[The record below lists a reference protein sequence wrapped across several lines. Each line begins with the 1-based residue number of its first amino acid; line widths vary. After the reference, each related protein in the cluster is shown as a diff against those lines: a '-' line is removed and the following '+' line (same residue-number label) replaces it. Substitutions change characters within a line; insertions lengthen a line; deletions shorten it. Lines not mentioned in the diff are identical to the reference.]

1 MSFNDIIKKTIFI
14 LGTIAVT
21 VFIVYIAANVR
32 IGNKRIVDI
41 NYSYDRA
48 MIRMPDGNIMDI
60 EISDWT
66 DYEGEQ
72 LQVVDKAGNVFL
84 VSSYN
89 CVLVRSGK

>member
-1 MSFNDIIKKTIFI
+1 MSLNDIIKKTIFI
-14 LGTIAVT
+14 LGAIAVT
-21 VFIVYIAANVR
+21 VFIAYIAANVR